1 MILRWDCPRCG
12 ETITS
17 PSASGFRSGNCCW
30 CEVASWSE
38 GQRRHALA
46 VLLKKEARGELAP
59 VEVDLLN
66 ALRRANE
73 RPPDAEKRAASEPG
87 S

>member
-17 PSASGFRSGNCCW
+17 LSASGFRSGNCCW

-46 VLLKKEARGELAP
+46 VLLKKIRGELAP
-59 VEVDLLN
+59 AEVDLLH

-73 RPPDAEKRAASEPG
+73 RPPAAGNRAASESG